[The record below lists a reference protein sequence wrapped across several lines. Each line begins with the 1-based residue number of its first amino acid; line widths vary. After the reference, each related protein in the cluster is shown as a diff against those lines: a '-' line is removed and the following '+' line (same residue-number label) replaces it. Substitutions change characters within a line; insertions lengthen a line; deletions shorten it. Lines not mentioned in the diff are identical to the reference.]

1 MVNRF
6 FMLMVVVAVLGCST
20 TESTGFGTGAE
31 TTRFQFRWD
40 PRSRASAEQL
50 SYENVLNLLEGPTPI
65 LALYREDL
73 THDGVVDFFVSLTG
87 SEEIALPIL
96 YYADKADI
104 SLSLV
109 FSLAWV
115 ESRFSPVAVN
125 RNATSVDRGLFQLNS
140 RTFEALTEED
150 FFHPDTNTYHAIE
163 YLKWCL
169 RHTQS
174 EEQAVAVYNA
184 GLRRVRAGQTPDSTR
199 IYVQRI
205 TTFREQLEQN
215 FRRYVLDAYP
225 SRV

>member
-6 FMLMVVVAVLGCST
+6 LMLIAVVAVLGCST
-20 TESTGFGTGAE
+20 TELTRSDGDAE
-31 TTRFQFRWD
+31 SSRFSFRWD
-40 PRSRASAEQL
+40 PRSRAAAEQL
-50 SYENVLNLLEGPTPI
+50 SYENVLNLLDGPKPI

-73 THDGVVDFFVSLTG
+73 THDGVVDFFVNLTG

-140 RTFEALTEED
+140 RTFQSLSEED
-150 FFHPDTNTYHAIE
+150 FFHPDTNTYHAMD
-163 YLKWCL
+163 YLSWCL
-169 RHTQS
+169 QHTTS

-184 GLRRVRAGQTPDSTR
+184 GLRRVRAGQTPQSTR
-199 IYVQRI
+199 IYVGRI
-205 TTFREQLEQN
+205 VTFREQLERD
-215 FRRYVLDAYP
+215 FRRYMLSAYP